1 MAFFRRTRRPART
14 KNKNQKEQNST
25 TEQPKAQEQQNS
37 NNKLLSS
44 SIEANLEVLKNIFKD
59 CSDVVTRE
67 FVFAQKEQIK
77 LALIYTDGMVDKN
90 LIGEQIMKALALEV
104 PMTSGS
110 SEITRANAFHFIKMR
125 GLCTEQVKES
135 SSLDEILDAVLY
147 GDTVLL
153 VDGHAT
159 ALINS
164 SKGWQTRAIEDSK
177 TEMVVRG
184 PRESFVET
192 LRVNTSMIRRKI
204 ITPDLKIESMVLG
217 KVTKTHIAIL
227 YINGIVSEKLVKE
240 VKKRLSRIK
249 IDGILESGYIE
260 ELIRDDPLSI
270 FPTISHTDRP
280 DRVAANLLEGR
291 VAIIVDGTPV
301 ALTMPYYF
309 IESIQTPDDYYE
321 NYFFASAVRLLRLAS
336 LVIALTL
343 PSLYVAIVSFHQEM
357 LPTPLLLSIA
367 AQRESVPFPVF
378 VEALFM
384 EIAFEIIR
392 ESGIRLPRPVG
403 QAVSI
408 VAALIIGQAAV
419 EAGLVAGATIIVVAL
434 TAMASFTTY
443 YSGSITL
450 RLLRFPL
457 MFLAATLGLFGLI
470 SGVILIVVHM
480 ASIRSFGVPYLDP
493 IAPIVTG
500 DLKDSLVRAP
510 WWAMHKRP
518 HLITQN
524 NIVREAAGM
533 KPEPPR
539 PKN

>member
-1 MAFFRRTRRPART
+1 MVFFKRTRRPART
-14 KNKNQKEQNST
+14 RTKNQQEQNST
-25 TEQPKAQEQQNS
+25 AQQKAPEQQNS
-37 NNKLLSS
+37 INRLLSS
-44 SIEANLEVLKNIFKD
+44 SIEVNLKTLRNIFKN

-67 FVFAQKEQIK
+67 FIFAQKEQIK

-90 LIGEQIMKALALEV
+90 LVGEQIMKTLALEV
-104 PMTSGS
+104 PMATEG
-110 SEITRANAFHFIKMR
+110 SEITRANAFNFIKTR
-125 GLCTEQVKES
+125 GLCTQQVKES
-135 SSLDEILDAVLY
+135 SSLDEILNAVLY

-164 SKGWQTRAIEDSK
+164 SKGWPTRAIEDSK
-177 TEMVVRG
+177 TEIVVRG

-192 LRVNTSMIRRKI
+192 LRVNTAMIRRRI
-204 ITPDLKIESMVLG
+204 ITPDLKVESMVLG
-217 KVTKTHIAIL
+217 EVTGTHIAVL
-227 YINGIVSEKLVKE
+227 YIKGIVNEKLVQE

-260 ELIRDDPLSI
+260 ELIRDEPFSV
-270 FPTISHTDRP
+270 FPTINHTDRP

-291 VAIIVDGTPV
+291 VAVIVDGTPV
-301 ALTMPYYF
+301 ALTMPFFF
-309 IESIQTPDDYYE
+309 IESIQSPDDYYE
-321 NYFFASAVRLLRLAS
+321 NYFFTAAVRLLRLAS

-367 AQRESVPFPVF
+367 AQREAVPFPVF
-378 VEALFM
+378 AEALFM

-443 YSGSITL
+443 YSGSITF

-457 MFLAATLGLFGLI
+457 MFLAASLGLFGLI

-493 IAPIVTG
+493 VAPVVTE

-510 WWAMHKRP
+510 WWAMRKRP
-518 HLITQN
+518 HLIAQN
-524 NIVREAAGM
+524 NTMREAAGM
-533 KPEPPR
+533 EPEPPR
-539 PKN
+539 PQS